1 MEEEKNIIKPP
12 FWLSLQ
18 LFFFMML
25 TFGNICG
32 LISTL
37 NGYWWD
43 NISLIPI
50 SDCIITWSINF
61 IAYIFCFVSIYKA
74 LQHKAYSITM
84 LKFSV
89 VYVSVQLILRPLNY
103 NGTYI
108 SYLSLFYLPI
118 ITFCLIFLIYLYSSK
133 KLRQYVPP
141 KERTFG
147 KYGLWGLV
155 IYALV
160 FFLCCRLKYRYYDEE
175 RNSIRVEIDK
185 VPIKPGQMT
194 DGLAIFTPLQNWGKK
209 SIYGD
214 AKHGFIISF
223 NDADHNPI
231 NVASFNNAKCSNRV
245 DYYLVLSHMCK
256 LQGLNT
262 LMMQEVAYCD
272 TIINNQR
279 CFSNTYKM
287 SHSKVPSYWTFSAII
302 PNDSHKILT
311 MSYLEKGDFRKSVKD
326 SKRFMQSVSFDLKG

>member
-1 MEEEKNIIKPP
+1 
-12 FWLSLQ
+12 
-18 LFFFMML
+18 MML

-118 ITFCLIFLIYLYSSK
+118 ITFCLIFLITT
-133 KLRQYVPP
+133 VPL
-141 KERTFG
+141 KMG
-147 KYGLWGLV
+147 IGL
-155 IYALV
+155 
-160 FFLCCRLKYRYYDEE
+160 
-175 RNSIRVEIDK
+175 
-185 VPIKPGQMT
+185 
-194 DGLAIFTPLQNWGKK
+194 
-209 SIYGD
+209 
-214 AKHGFIISF
+214 
-223 NDADHNPI
+223 
-231 NVASFNNAKCSNRV
+231 
-245 DYYLVLSHMCK
+245 
-256 LQGLNT
+256 
-262 LMMQEVAYCD
+262 
-272 TIINNQR
+272 
-279 CFSNTYKM
+279 
-287 SHSKVPSYWTFSAII
+287 
-302 PNDSHKILT
+302 
-311 MSYLEKGDFRKSVKD
+311 
-326 SKRFMQSVSFDLKG
+326 